1 MTDAERLEAIWA
13 KLHGG
18 SQVTADEIVF
28 LESEHGKTVQSYHKA
43 LEERWAEIVEL
54 LAEVERL
61 REQVKALAVFED
73 YVRRIEAEHYEV
85 GGPHLPSGV
94 YECICE
100 ADDCPELEA
109 HDVLVADLKELNYV
123 GVPPRGAALEGKP
136 YKEEKG

>member
-61 REQVKALAVFED
+61 RGVVRVAREIALCIECEDEAVTHHP
-73 YVRRIEAEHYEV
+73 A
-85 GGPHLPSGV
+85 LLAS
-94 YECICE
+94 
-100 ADDCPELEA
+100 L
-109 HDVLVADLKELNYV
+109 
-123 GVPPRGAALEGKP
+123 AALEGKP
-136 YKEEKG
+136 YKEENGG